1 MGMQESLL
9 WIGSGCMVAAVIGGG
24 IKLAKMEIPQVTS
37 VVRQILLFVVGSAL
51 LAGSFLVKPS
61 SGTGKDEPPG
71 KGADKNDGTRHDEPG
86 PAQKLPAR
94 PAVRVATNPAALDF
108 GDVAVDEDASEF
120 VSVAVEGVEDKSW
133 TFQSTGAFFKAKKT
147 ESGISVRLNTKR
159 QGRYRGTLV
168 ISSNAGE
175 AVVKVRA
182 SVMPGDRGTDDQ
194 VAAVSVRQNRPNPV
208 DEPTKPARNTDIGGR
223 WNLNGGIV
231 EFSAAGHSGRYTF
244 IEKTS
249 AELLGS
255 NIPIG
260 QGSATVSG
268 DEVTLTGQNEL
279 FGPWSAEVVV
289 KGTTMSGTLQYFGNQ
304 APIAMQRM

>member
-1 MGMQESLL
+1 
-9 WIGSGCMVAAVIGGG
+9 MVAAVIGGG
-24 IKLAKMEIPQVTS
+24 IKLSKMEIPQVTS
-37 VVRQILLFVVGSAL
+37 VVRQILLFVVGSGL

-61 SGTGKDEPPG
+61 AGTAKPATEPNG
-71 KGADKNDGTRHDEPG
+71 SEAR
-86 PAQKLPAR
+86 AQQDDSVPQTKLPAR
-94 PAVRVATNPAALDF
+94 PSVRVSTNPAALDF
-108 GDVAVDEDASEF
+108 GDVVVDEDASEF
-120 VSVAVEGVEDKSW
+120 VSVAIEGVEDKSW

-147 ESGISVRLNTKR
+147 ESGISVRLNSKKP
-159 QGRYRGTLV
+159 GRYRGTLV
-168 ISSNAGE
+168 IASHAGE

-182 SVMPGDRGTDDQ
+182 NVAMGGEEPEPAPDQ
-194 VAAVSVRQNRPNPV
+194 GQPNPN
-208 DEPTKPARNTDIGGR
+208 PSKPVARNTDIGGR
-223 WNLNGGIV
+223 WNINGGIV
-231 EFSAAGHSGRYTF
+231 EFSAAGHPGRYTF

-249 AELLGS
+249 SELLGA

-268 DEVTLTGQNEL
+268 NEVTLTGQNEL